1 MGSGTPIVAGRD
13 GWRKVGSLSSHP
25 LLLKMFTTRSDTTV
39 RQRIS
44 PPVRA
49 VGGKHG
55 DAVPFLSHHRWEA
68 HVAMI
73 PVDKAEIGMVLASEV
88 KDQKGRLLIPAGREL
103 QERYLNAL
111 PMWGITQIE
120 VEGEESDPEGDS
132 LDTLE
137 PWAVDRARGEVD
149 RLFLRADV
157 THPVVARLHE
167 IRLEGRA
174 RQIQKGGEHGHE

>member
-1 MGSGTPIVAGRD
+1 
-13 GWRKVGSLSSHP
+13 
-25 LLLKMFTTRSDTTV
+25 
-39 RQRIS
+39 
-44 PPVRA
+44 
-49 VGGKHG
+49 
-55 DAVPFLSHHRWEA
+55 
-68 HVAMI
+68 MI

-120 VEGEESDPEGDS
+120 VEGEESEPEGDS

-149 RLFLRADV
+149 RLFLRAGV
-157 THPVVARLHE
+157 THPVMARLYE

-174 RQIQKGGEHGHE
+174 RQIQKGGDHGPR